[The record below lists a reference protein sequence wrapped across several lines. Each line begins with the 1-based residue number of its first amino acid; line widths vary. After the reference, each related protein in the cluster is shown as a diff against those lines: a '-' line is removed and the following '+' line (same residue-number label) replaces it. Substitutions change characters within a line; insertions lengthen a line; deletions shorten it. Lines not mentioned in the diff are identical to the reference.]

1 SNIEDILKKVLRRTE
16 LLKRRFRHCA
26 ERAFMLLKKYRGYEK
41 TVHKLQLN
49 AETLLE
55 AVEKLGNFPILQE
68 AYREILED
76 YMDINNAKQVLDWI
90 HNGKIKVETYGPTEV
105 PSPFAHSIV
114 ARGYSDIVLMEDR
127 RKLIAELHRKVLE
140 LLKTRHPLI
149 SDEISVKGSETIVS

>member
-1 SNIEDILKKVLRRTE
+1 M
-16 LLKRRFRHCA
+16 LLKRYKGF
-26 ERAFMLLKKYRGYEK
+26 EK

-49 AETLLE
+49 AEALLE

-90 HNGKIKVETYGPTEV
+90 HSGKIKVEIFGPTEV
-105 PSPFAHSIV
+105 PSPFAHDIV

-127 RKLIAELHRKVLE
+127 RRLIAELHKKVLE
-140 LLKTRHPLI
+140 LLKTKYSLI
-149 SDEISVKGSETIVS
+149 GN